1 MDHSKE
7 KEEENY
13 STQREME
20 VEEELLVTGEKQDG
34 VVARAGVAGA
44 SDNNGGCGA
53 TTDGLGSGTLGLK
66 PSLLSSSRSS
76 AVISRSSISSA
87 SRMSSNRLQIQSTS
101 SEVRTT
107 ILDQYI
113 YLSRT
118 DRVLV
123 VLSPLLTLIPS
134 FLPHPPIIGGRE
146 RGRA

>member
-53 TTDGLGSGTLGLK
+53 TTDGLGSGTCRAEAPRCCHLRG
-66 PSLLSSSRSS
+66 
-76 AVISRSSISSA
+76 
-87 SRMSSNRLQIQSTS
+87 
-101 SEVRTT
+101 
-107 ILDQYI
+107 
-113 YLSRT
+113 
-118 DRVLV
+118 
-123 VLSPLLTLIPS
+123 
-134 FLPHPPIIGGRE
+134 HPW
-146 RGRA
+146 